1 MCSTKVWNDT
11 AHRYLHAKA
20 LLLDFGDRL
29 ALMSGSA
36 NPSRPAWISGE
47 RTNFEAMLLRTSLGE
62 ADQGIVDELLSAFAA
77 PTMTAEDLNAVAAR
91 LPDSS
96 SNTSAQC
103 LPVCIAPVDQMGRV
117 IIPTRTPT
125 GLISAQAFSSHPQG
139 DRTVPVTKDASG
151 DYVVALGEHH
161 TSVRWLVLSTDGDP
175 DLRVIVQHPQEV
187 RRADADS
194 KRLDLMNALGALSD
208 SVDIDWERLVSLA
221 APVIFSNELDEVD
234 NSPDN
239 SFREGS
245 HRSDAGD
252 HRGKRR
258 PPSRGQIGELLDALF
273 RRKRSGKEQASGTA
287 PGSGQGS
294 GKLGGKERRRS
305 LEGEE
310 DNIGKEDEVY
320 VPQGDQA
327 ATDKQI
333 KAISQSL
340 TRVLSRMHKELD
352 EPSGADDDE
361 AKLKP
366 LHKTLTQLLVVL
378 LLVREFRKSRL
389 EPKWRRA
396 DGFVKAQQK
405 CALLSAA
412 AKRLFRRA
420 DGMAAQLLGTDGTE
434 PEELTQVRALLAWLA
449 WDIGY
454 AIQSPIPP
462 LSAPQ
467 DQREAAWRNALLY
480 ELLPSIVRAD
490 AGIELL
496 RESIRMTR
504 RPFETSSADAWL
516 HRYLDLGLDVATR
529 LDDEFKTVASAAVGD
544 LVRVPNT
551 SPPTVKVASVVTE
564 GRITVIEFEGADG
577 YGGRSFSPQHSR

>member
-1 MCSTKVWNDT
+1 MVLGKRPPHGHATFVCSTKVWNDT

-245 HRSDAGD
+245 HRSDAGTIEANGARLAGAKSGSYWM
-252 HRGKRR
+252 HSSAASVPARSRRAVLPPAPVRAAGSWGKRA
-258 PPSRGQIGELLDALF
+258 PPQ
-273 RRKRSGKEQASGTA
+273 SGG
-287 PGSGQGS
+287 
-294 GKLGGKERRRS
+294 RRR
-305 LEGEE
+305 
-310 DNIGKEDEVY
+310 
-320 VPQGDQA
+320 Q
-327 ATDKQI
+327 
-333 KAISQSL
+333 
-340 TRVLSRMHKELD
+340 H
-352 EPSGADDDE
+352 
-361 AKLKP
+361 
-366 LHKTLTQLLVVL
+366 
-378 LLVREFRKSRL
+378 
-389 EPKWRRA
+389 W
-396 DGFVKAQQK
+396 
-405 CALLSAA
+405 
-412 AKRLFRRA
+412 
-420 DGMAAQLLGTDGTE
+420 
-434 PEELTQVRALLAWLA
+434 
-449 WDIGY
+449 
-454 AIQSPIPP
+454 
-462 LSAPQ
+462 
-467 DQREAAWRNALLY
+467 QRGR
-480 ELLPSIVRAD
+480 
-490 AGIELL
+490 GIC
-496 RESIRMTR
+496 T
-504 RPFETSSADAWL
+504 P
-516 HRYLDLGLDVATR
+516 G
-529 LDDEFKTVASAAVGD
+529 
-544 LVRVPNT
+544 
-551 SPPTVKVASVVTE
+551 
-564 GRITVIEFEGADG
+564 
-577 YGGRSFSPQHSR
+577 